1 MTAQDYVIEGT
12 KIADIQVSTT
22 YPIVSAWE
30 FEFLKQEPVIRE
42 RLDACTIYLIVQ
54 RPLTYFDQVEL
65 RGRYLYFEIADGET
79 PPLKCRLDLAAA
91 EICGDDEAV
100 EIEVQFFGAKPIN
113 QQPFRNV
120 GAIRVFKPDGSF
132 VLWWSPQKILYEM
145 LVTGLQVEVADD
157 GNPLSFLDFKVHY
170 IGKAFS
176 QKVWDRLTGHD
187 KMQRILT
194 LQGPVGGSPQARAPF
209 EISLILLT
217 VVGLSDVPEIPA
229 YGFSI
234 PPGVNAIKHKVDLDD
249 DAAFEQFLLKPFV
262 QLGDE
267 ALTKEVEAM
276 LIHQFQP
283 AENEV
288 KFKNYPKIKGGMRSK
303 GYSATSLTIERLPAF
318 LYTEHHQ
325 IAPQVELVRST
336 TPSNRPADL

>member
-1 MTAQDYVIEGT
+1 MTAQDNVIEGT
-12 KIADIQVSTT
+12 KVADIQVSTT

-30 FEFLKQEPVIRE
+30 FEFLKQEAAIRE

-65 RGRYLYFEIADGET
+65 IGSYLYFEIADGAT
-79 PPLKCRLDLAAA
+79 LPLKCRLNLAAA
-91 EICGDDEAV
+91 DICGDDETID
-100 EIEVQFFGAKPIN
+100 IEVQFFGAKPSN
-113 QQPFRNV
+113 QQPFRDV

-132 VLWWSPQKILYEM
+132 VVWWSPQKILYEM
-145 LVTGLQVEVADD
+145 LVNGLQIEVTDD

-194 LQGPVGGSPQARAPF
+194 LQGPVGASPQARAPF

-217 VVGLSDVPEIPA
+217 VVGLSDMPEIPA
-229 YGFSI
+229 NGFSI
-234 PPGVNAIKHKVDLDD
+234 PPGVKAIKHTVDLDD
-249 DAAFEQFLLKPFV
+249 DAAFEQFFLKPFV
-262 QLGDE
+262 ELGDE

-283 AENEV
+283 VENEV
-288 KFKNYPKIKGGMRSK
+288 KFKHYPKIKGGMRSK
-303 GYSATSLTIERLPAF
+303 GYSATCLTIERLPAL
-318 LYTEHHQ
+318 LYTDYHQ
-325 IAPQVELVRST
+325 IAPHFEIGQCT
-336 TPSNRPADL
+336 TPAKQTLGG

>member
-1 MTAQDYVIEGT
+1 MTTGSNIIQGT
-12 KIADIQVSTT
+12 KVADIQVSTT

-30 FEFLKQEPVIRE
+30 FEFLKQEDVIRE
-42 RLDACTIYLIVQ
+42 RLDGCTIYLIVQ

-65 RGRYLYFEIADGET
+65 RGSYLYFEIADGAT

-91 EICGDDEAV
+91 GICGDDEAV
-100 EIEVQFFGAKPIN
+100 DIEVQFFGAKPIN
-113 QQPFRNV
+113 QQPFRDV
-120 GAIRVFKPDGSF
+120 GAIRIFKPDGSF

-176 QKVWDRLTGHD
+176 QKVWDRLTGHE

-194 LQGPVGGSPQARAPF
+194 LQGPVGASPQARAPF

-217 VVGLSDVPEIPA
+217 VVGLSDAPEIPA
-229 YGFSI
+229 NGFSI
-234 PPGVNAIKHKVDLDD
+234 PEGVKPIKHKIDLDD
-249 DAAFEQFLLKPFV
+249 DDAFERFFLHPFV

-283 AENEV
+283 VENDI
-288 KFKNYPKIKGGMRSK
+288 KFKHYPKIKGGMRSK
-303 GYSATSLTIERLPAF
+303 GYSATSLTIERLPAL
-318 LYTEHHQ
+318 LYTDHHQ
-325 IAPQVELVRST
+325 IAPHVELVRSS
-336 TPSNRPADL
+336 TPPDRSTDG